1 LAQKEELE
9 SEGRGKEAAA
19 EAIENNIRRK
29 IVAKM
34 PMNPKYYARMSEIL
48 EQIILDRKK
57 GVIAYKSLLEMYA
70 ELARNAANPENNEQ
84 HYPESIR
91 TNGALRMFYDNCGED
106 EELAHKLDKA
116 VNENRMDGFRTNQVK
131 QNRIKRAL
139 LRIINDE
146 NEVERLFKLIMAQ
159 EEY

>member
-1 LAQKEELE
+1 LAY
-9 SEGRGKEAAA
+9 GGGGKEAAD
-19 EAIENNIRRK
+19 EGRENNIRRK

-57 GVIAYKSLLEMYA
+57 GVIAYKSLLELYA
-70 ELARNAANPENNEQ
+70 ELAKNSANPEQNT

-91 TNGALRMFYDNCGED
+91 GSGALRMFYDNCGED
-106 EELAHKLDKA
+106 EGMAHNLDKA
-116 VNENRMDGFRTNQVK
+116 VRENKQDGFRTNQVK

-139 LRIINDE
+139 SRIIDDN
-146 NEVERLFKLIMAQ
+146 NEVERLFKLIMTQ